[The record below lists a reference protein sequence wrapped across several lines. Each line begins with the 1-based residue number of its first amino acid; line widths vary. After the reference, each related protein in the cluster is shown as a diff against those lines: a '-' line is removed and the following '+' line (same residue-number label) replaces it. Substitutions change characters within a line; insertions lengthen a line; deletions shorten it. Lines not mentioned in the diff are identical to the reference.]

1 MADFLLGCD
10 VGTSSTKS
18 AVIDLEGRVL
28 GSHSRAYS
36 LMQNKGHEDGF
47 PGIKAEHRPD
57 EDYWESVAE
66 TMRFAVQEARIDP
79 REIRGISVS
88 ALSPACIL
96 VDKRGRPLQNAHIW
110 MDRRATAECEWIRER
125 IGDDRV
131 FATSANPIDPYFAT
145 AKLLWEK
152 RNRPHLYE
160 QTYKLQTA
168 ADYPVLCLTGK
179 AVTDYS
185 NAGLIGIAFDI
196 QKRQWDTAML
206 EELGLDPEKFPEP
219 FPCDEVIGEV
229 TREAAEKCGLYPG
242 IPVVAGT
249 VDCSAA
255 WVAGG
260 AVDDEDVSLVM
271 GTAGILG
278 VVHSEPKFT
287 KNMITVVHAAYS
299 REKYT
304 TLAALVCCG
313 ELMRYFRNTFG
324 HLEVAAAQML
334 DKDVM
339 AILNDEAERA
349 PAGSGGLV
357 VLPYLGGERTPIWDP
372 LARGIIFGLSLDH
385 GRQHV
390 IRAMM
395 EGAAFALRNNFEL
408 MRSSG
413 LAMKF
418 PIVLS
423 EGGAN
428 SRLWRQ
434 IVCDVLGVDGVFMK
448 ESKGAPVGNAVV
460 AGVGVG
466 LFKDYH
472 VVKQWTEIADHTTPN
487 KVNRDLYARLYQV
500 FSELYPRTREL
511 FGLLAANAAI
521 QKFRT

>member
-260 AVDDEDVSLVM
+260 AVDDWLDTLPHHEAKQLLEIRKRGSTSQVIALLDRFKEESGYKQPVPETTETKEPA
-271 GTAGILG
+271 GNGKDKGKPKEPTEAQKAKRTA
-278 VVHSEPKFT
+278 
-287 KNMITVVHAAYS
+287 A
-299 REKYT
+299 
-304 TLAALVCCG
+304 LAAS
-313 ELMRYFRNTFG
+313 
-324 HLEVAAAQML
+324 
-334 DKDVM
+334 
-339 AILNDEAERA
+339 EAVPRH
-349 PAGSGGLV
+349 SGG
-357 VLPYLGGERTPIWDP
+357 PPAAEPDDTDFDGGFNE
-372 LARGIIFGLSLDH
+372 
-385 GRQHV
+385 
-390 IRAMM
+390 
-395 EGAAFALRNNFEL
+395 
-408 MRSSG
+408 SSRR
-413 LAMKF
+413 
-418 PIVLS
+418 P
-423 EGGAN
+423 
-428 SRLWRQ
+428 
-434 IVCDVLGVDGVFMK
+434 DD
-448 ESKGAPVGNAVV
+448 
-460 AGVGVG
+460 
-466 LFKDYH
+466 
-472 VVKQWTEIADHTTPN
+472 
-487 KVNRDLYARLYQV
+487 
-500 FSELYPRTREL
+500 
-511 FGLLAANAAI
+511 
-521 QKFRT
+521 